1 MMVAP
6 MNIAFCLESSFN
18 SGGMERMLSV
28 IANALCADYNIT
40 VITAF
45 NGERPDFFG
54 FEERVKRVDLGIK
67 RTEFT
72 PKRLKQEYKARL
84 ERYLVDNSQNVTIS
98 LGSLEYFFLP
108 SLKDGSKKVLWFHF
122 ALNYD
127 VMTCHVSRFHVV
139 NRLVGT
145 LRTNRRLWLARKYN
159 HVVCLSKEDLK
170 RWRRH
175 LSNVSQIY
183 NPITISKAKDPDY
196 SAKRVIAVGRLDGQ
210 KVFDLLI
217 ESWKLVYER
226 FPDWSL
232 DIYGEGD
239 LRESLQ
245 RQIDDLG
252 LSGSIVLRGRTQNIS
267 QEYARHSIMVLSS
280 RFEGFGLVLCEA
292 SACGIPQV
300 SFNCESGPSK
310 IIEDHKSGIL
320 VKRVGDIHGLASAL
334 GELMSNEDARRRMGQ
349 YAEQLSHRFDLT
361 EIVSQW
367 HELLSGIAAS
377 PRKK

>member
-1 MMVAP
+1 M
-6 MNIAFCLESSFN
+6 
-18 SGGMERMLSV
+18 
-28 IANALCADYNIT
+28 
-40 VITAF
+40 
-45 NGERPDFFG
+45 
-54 FEERVKRVDLGIK
+54 
-67 RTEFT
+67 
-72 PKRLKQEYKARL
+72 
-84 ERYLVDNSQNVTIS
+84 DNSQNVTIS

-300 SFNCESGPSK
+300 SFNCESGPSE

>member
-1 MMVAP
+1 

-45 NGERPDFFG
+45 NGEQPDFFG
-54 FEERVKRVDLGIK
+54 FDEGVKRVDLGIR
-67 RTEFT
+67 RTGFA
-72 PKRLKQEYKARL
+72 PRRLRQEYKTQL
-84 ERYLVDNSQNVTIS
+84 ERYLVDNSQDVTIS
-98 LGSLEYFFLP
+98 LGSLEHFFLP
-108 SLKDGSKKVLWFHF
+108 ALKDGSKKVLWFHF

-127 VMTCHVSRFHVV
+127 VMTCHVSRFRVV

-145 LRTNRRLWLARKYN
+145 LKTYRRLWLARKYD
-159 HVVCLSKEDLK
+159 HVACLSKEDLK
-170 RWRRH
+170 RWRKH

-210 KVFDLLI
+210 KGFDLLI
-217 ESWKLVYER
+217 EAWKLEHER
-226 FPDWSL
+226 FHDWSL

-239 LRESLQ
+239 LREPLQ

-252 LSGSIVLRGRTQNIS
+252 LSDSIVLRGRTQNIS

-280 RFEGFGLVLCEA
+280 RYEGFGLVLCEA
-292 SACGIPQV
+292 SVCAVPQV
-300 SFNCESGPSK
+300 SFSCESGPSE
-310 IIEDHKSGIL
+310 IISDRESGIL
-320 VKRVGDIHGLASAL
+320 VSPVGDEKKMADAL
-334 GELMSNEDARRRMGQ
+334 TELMASESLRRKMGLC
-349 YAEQLSHRFDLT
+349 AERLSHRFALPT
-361 EIVSQW
+361 IVGQW
-367 HELLSGIAAS
+367 RSMLGDIAAG
-377 PRKK
+377 R

>member
-1 MMVAP
+1 

-28 IANALCADYNIT
+28 IANALCANYDIT

-45 NGERPDFFG
+45 NSGHPDFFG
-54 FEERVKRVDLGIK
+54 FEDGVRRVDLGIV
-67 RTEFT
+67 RDDFV
-72 PKRLKQEYKARL
+72 PKSLRQEYKARL
-84 ERYLVDNSQNVTIS
+84 ERYLVDNPQDVTIS
-98 LGSLEYFFLP
+98 LGSLEYFFLTA
-108 SLKDGSKKVLWFHF
+108 LKDGSKKVLWFHF

-127 VMTCHVSRFHVV
+127 VMTCHVSRSRVV

-145 LRTNRRLWLARKYN
+145 LRTYRRPWLARKYDY
-159 HVVCLSKEDLK
+159 VVCLSKEDLK
-170 RWRRH
+170 RWRKH

-210 KVFDLLI
+210 KGFDLLI
-217 ESWKLVYER
+217 EAWKQVSER
-226 FPDWSL
+226 FHDWSL

-239 LRESLQ
+239 MREPLQ
-245 RQIDDLG
+245 RQIDGLDLG
-252 LSGSIVLRGRTQNIS
+252 DRVVLRGRTQNIS

-300 SFNCESGPSK
+300 SFNCESGPSE

-334 GELMSNEDARRRMGQ
+334 GELMSSEDVRRRMGQ
-349 YAEQLSHRFDLT
+349 YAEQLSHRFDLP
-361 EIVSQW
+361 EIMRQW
-367 HELLSGIAAS
+367 RELLDALAS
-377 PRKK
+377 QD

>member
-1 MMVAP
+1 

-28 IANALCADYNIT
+28 IANALCANYDIT

-45 NGERPDFFG
+45 NSGRPDFFG
-54 FEERVKRVDLGIK
+54 FENGVRRVDLGIV
-67 RTEFT
+67 RDDFA
-72 PKRLKQEYKARL
+72 PNRLGQEYKARL
-84 ERYLVDNSQNVTIS
+84 ERYLVDNPQDVTIS

-108 SLKDGSKKVLWFHF
+108 ALKDGSKKVLWFHF

-127 VMTCHVSRFHVV
+127 VMTCHVSRFHAV

-145 LRTNRRLWLARKYN
+145 LRTYRRLWLARKYD
-159 HVVCLSKEDLK
+159 HVVCLSKENLK
-170 RWRRH
+170 RWRKH

-210 KVFDLLI
+210 KGFDLLI
-217 ESWKLVYER
+217 EAWKQVSER
-226 FPDWSL
+226 FHDWSL

-239 LRESLQ
+239 MREPLQ
-245 RQIDDLG
+245 RQIDGLG
-252 LSGSIVLRGRTQNIS
+252 LGDRVVLRGRTQNIS

-292 SACGIPQV
+292 SVCAVPQV
-300 SFNCESGPSK
+300 SFSCESGPSE
-310 IIEDHKSGIL
+310 IISDRESGIL
-320 VKRVGDIHGLASAL
+320 VSPVGDEKKMADAL
-334 GELMSNEDARRRMGQ
+334 TELMASESLRRKMGLC
-349 YAEQLSHRFDLT
+349 AERLSHRFALPT
-361 EIVSQW
+361 IVGQW
-367 HELLSGIAAS
+367 RSLLGDIAAG
-377 PRKK
+377 R

>member
-1 MMVAP
+1 

-28 IANALCADYNIT
+28 VANALCADYDIT

-45 NGERPDFFG
+45 NSGRPDFFG
-54 FEERVKRVDLGIK
+54 FEDGVRRVDLGII
-67 RTEFT
+67 RDDFA
-72 PKRLKQEYKARL
+72 PNRLRQEYKARL
-84 ERYLVDNSQNVTIS
+84 ERYLVDNPQDVTIS

-108 SLKDGSKKVLWFHF
+108 TLKDGSRKVLWFHF

-127 VMTCHVSRFHVV
+127 VMTCHVSRFRVV

-145 LRTNRRLWLARKYN
+145 LRTYRRLWLARKYD

-170 RWRRH
+170 RWRKH

-210 KVFDLLI
+210 KGFDLLI
-217 ESWKLVYER
+217 EAWKLEHER

-239 LRESLQ
+239 MREPLQ
-245 RQIDDLG
+245 RQIDGLDLG
-252 LSGSIVLRGRTQNIS
+252 DRVVLRGRTQNIS

-300 SFNCESGPSK
+300 SFNCESGPSE

-334 GELMSNEDARRRMGQ
+334 GELMSSEDVRRRMGQ

-367 HELLSGIAAS
+367 HELLSGIAAG

>member
-1 MMVAP
+1 
-6 MNIAFCLESSFN
+6 MNIGFCLESTFN
-18 SGGMERMLSV
+18 SGGMERMLTV
-28 IANALCADYNIT
+28 IANALCVDYHIT

-45 NGERPDFFG
+45 NNGRPDFFS
-54 FEERVKRVDLGIK
+54 FDERVKRVDLGII
-67 RTEFT
+67 RDNFA
-72 PKRLKQEYKARL
+72 PRMLRLHYKARL
-84 ERYLVDNSQNVTIS
+84 EQYLVDNPQDVTIS
-98 LGSLEYFFLP
+98 LGSLEYFFL
-108 SLKDGSKKVLWFHF
+108 SVLKDGSKKVLWFHF

-127 VMTCHVSRFHVV
+127 MMTCHVSRFRAV

-145 LRTNRRLWLARKYN
+145 LKTYRRLLVASKYD
-159 HVVCLSKEDLK
+159 HVICLSKEDLK

-175 LSNVSQIY
+175 ISNVSQIY
-183 NPITISKAKDPDY
+183 NPITITKTKNPDY

-210 KVFDLLI
+210 KGFDLLI
-217 ESWKLVYER
+217 EAWKLVYER

-239 LRESLQ
+239 LREPLQ
-245 RQIDDLG
+245 RQIDGLG

-300 SFNCESGPSK
+300 SFNCGSGPSE

-349 YAEQLSHRFDLT
+349 YAEQLSHRLDLP
-361 EIVSQW
+361 EIIRQW
-367 HELLSGIAAS
+367 HELLSGIVAG

>member
-1 MMVAP
+1 
-6 MNIAFCLESSFN
+6 MNIAFCLESTFN

-28 IANALCADYNIT
+28 IANAIGYSETVT

-45 NGERPDFFG
+45 NEGRTDYFG
-54 FEERVKRVDLGIK
+54 FNDCVRRIDLGIRREAYGK
-67 RTEFT
+67 RGL
-72 PKRLKQEYKARL
+72 KRQYRHLL
-84 ERYLVDNSQNVTIS
+84 ERCLIDNPQDVTIS
-98 LGSLEYFFLP
+98 LGSLEYIFLP
-108 SLKDGSKKVLWFHF
+108 TLKDGSKKVLWFHF

-127 VMTCHVSRFHVV
+127 MMTCHVSRFHAV

-145 LRTNRRLWLARKYN
+145 LKTYRRLWLARKYDQ
-159 HVVCLSKEDLK
+159 VVCLSKEDLK

-175 LSNVSQIY
+175 LSNVTQIY
-183 NPITISKAKDPDY
+183 NPITITKTKNPDY

-210 KVFDLLI
+210 KGFDLLI
-217 ESWKLVYER
+217 EAWKLVHER

-239 LRESLQ
+239 LREPLQ
-245 RQIDDLG
+245 RQIDGLG
-252 LSGSIVLRGRTQNIS
+252 LGDRVVLRGRTQNIS

-280 RFEGFGLVLCEA
+280 RFEGFVLVLCEA
-292 SACGIPQV
+292 SACALPLV
-300 SFNCESGPSK
+300 SFNCESGPSE

-320 VKRVGDIHGLASAL
+320 VKRVGDIQGLAFAL
-334 GELMSNEDARRRMGQ
+334 GELMSNEYARRRMGQ

-367 HELLSGIAAS
+367 HELLSGIAAG

>member
-1 MMVAP
+1 
-6 MNIAFCLESSFN
+6 
-18 SGGMERMLSV
+18 MLSV
-28 IANALCADYNIT
+28 VANALCANYDIT

-45 NGERPDFFG
+45 NSGRPDFFG
-54 FEERVKRVDLGIK
+54 FEDGVRRVDLGII
-67 RTEFT
+67 RDDFA
-72 PKRLKQEYKARL
+72 PNRLRQEYKARL
-84 ERYLVDNSQNVTIS
+84 ERYLVDNPQDVTIS

-108 SLKDGSKKVLWFHF
+108 TLKDGSRKVLWFHF
-122 ALNYD
+122 ALNYN
-127 VMTCHVSRFHVV
+127 VMTCHMSRFRLV

-145 LRTNRRLWLARKYN
+145 LKTYRRLWLTRKYD

-170 RWRRH
+170 RWRKH

-210 KVFDLLI
+210 KGFDLLI
-217 ESWKLVYER
+217 EAWKLEHER

-239 LRESLQ
+239 LREPLQ

-252 LSGSIVLRGRTQNIS
+252 LSGSIVLRGRTRNIS

-300 SFNCESGPSK
+300 SFNCESGPSE

-334 GELMSNEDARRRMGQ
+334 GELMSNENARRRMGQ

-367 HELLSGIAAS
+367 HELLSGIAAG

>member
-1 MMVAP
+1 

-28 IANALCADYNIT
+28 IANALCANYDIT

-45 NGERPDFFG
+45 NSGRPDFFG
-54 FEERVKRVDLGIK
+54 FEDGVRRVDLGII
-67 RTEFT
+67 RDDFA
-72 PKRLKQEYKARL
+72 PNRLRQEYKARL
-84 ERYLVDNSQNVTIS
+84 ERYLVDNPQDVTIS

-108 SLKDGSKKVLWFHF
+108 TLKDGSRKVLWFHF

-127 VMTCHVSRFHVV
+127 VMTCHMSRFRLV

-145 LRTNRRLWLARKYN
+145 LKTYRRFWITRRYD

-175 LSNVSQIY
+175 ISNVSQIY
-183 NPITISKAKDPDY
+183 NPITITKTKEPDY
-196 SAKRVIAVGRLDGQ
+196 SSKRVIAVGRLDGQ
-210 KVFDLLI
+210 KGFDLLI
-217 ESWKLVYER
+217 EAWKLEHER

-239 LRESLQ
+239 LREPLQ
-245 RQIDDLG
+245 QQIDDLG

-300 SFNCESGPSK
+300 SFNCESGPSE
-310 IIEDHKSGIL
+310 IIEDQKSGIL

-334 GELMSNEDARRRMGQ
+334 GELMSNENARRRMGQ

-367 HELLSGIAAS
+367 HELLSGIAAG